1 MNKCILMG
9 RLTRDPE
16 LFTGSTNVSKYSIA
30 VDRKFKKEGEQSADF
45 FSCVS
50 FGKQSD
56 FVQRYLKKGSKVV
69 VAGRIENNTYTDKT
83 GVKKTTTQIIVEEVE
98 FAESKNES
106 SEKKDDNSFL
116 QVDDIVDLPFM

>member
-16 LFTGSTNVSKYSIA
+16 IFTGNTNVAKYSIA
-30 VDRKFKKEGEQSADF
+30 VDRKYKRNGEPSADF

-50 FGKQSD
+50 FGKQAD
-56 FVQRYLKKGSKVV
+56 FVQKYLNKGSKVV
-69 VAGRIENNTYTDKT
+69 ITGRIQNDSYTDKT
-83 GVKKTTTQIIVEEVE
+83 GVKKTTTQIMVEEIE
-98 FAESKNES
+98 FAESKGES
-106 SEKKDDNSFL
+106 GEKKDDNSFL